1 MAITNQE
8 RVGKAMELLRQGLA
22 PFAEREFKSL
32 HKAQAG
38 AEALRYMGD
47 DRQLARKPLAEWD
60 VAAQLKLM
68 WEAWNE
74 VFGKTLGR
82 AERSLVQELRDW
94 RNKWAHQEP
103 FTSDAA
109 DRALD
114 YNGLVQSFPEIVRL
128 AREGGK
134 PKSEQGG
141 LFADT
146 EERSDL

>member
-22 PFAEREFKSL
+22 PFAEREFKNL
-32 HKAQAG
+32 HKAQG
-38 AEALRYMGD
+38 
-47 DRQLARKPLAEWD
+47 P
-60 VAAQLKLM
+60 
-68 WEAWNE
+68 
-74 VFGKTLGR
+74 

-94 RNKWAHQEP
+94 RNKWAHPEP
-103 FTSDAA
+103 FSSDDA

-114 YNGLVQSFPEIVRL
+114 DNGLVQSFPEIVRL

-146 EERSDL
+146 EERSDS

>member
-32 HKAQAG
+32 HKAQAQL
-38 AEALRYMGD
+38 EALRYMAD
-47 DRQLARKPLAEWD
+47 DRLYAKKPLAEWD
-60 VAAQLKLM
+60 VAGLLKLM
-68 WEAWNE
+68 WDAWNDM
-74 VFGKTLGR
+74 FARTLGR

-103 FTSDAA
+103 YSSDDA

-114 YNGLVQSFPEIVRL
+114 SMARL
-128 AREGGK
+128 LSAISA
-134 PKSEQGG
+134 PQ
-141 LFADT
+141 AD
-146 EERSDL
+146 EVDKM